1 IGAYQGVQFTLAS
14 AYAKLEC
21 ARLATIRAATLY
33 DQGASAKKVGDI
45 SNMAK
50 YVAVEASIE
59 AVYHAMQTLGG
70 YGYTKEYHIE
80 RWWREVQLMR
90 LAPIT
95 QQMTLNYTAEH
106 ILGMP
111 RSY

>member
-1 IGAYQGVQFTLAS
+1 MAAAFN
-14 AYAKLEC
+14 KLEC
-21 ARLATIRAATLY
+21 AWLATLKAAVQY
-33 DQGASAKKVGDI
+33 DQKASQKKVGDI

-50 YVAVEASIE
+50 YAATEAAIE

-80 RWWREVQLMR
+80 RWWREVQLLR